1 MVEANTQRYIK
12 TKTIKKRLT
21 APLPILSLAVILIV
35 FWWLKLT
42 GITLAG
48 EAFCG
53 FDEHTHDEACVTRDL
68 ICEEDHEHSDD
79 CYEVTTLCELEEHTH
94 TSSCYSDINAD
105 LESAEIWEATL
116 PEMSDELSVS
126 DKVALIAQ
134 SQIGYT
140 ESELNF
146 SADAEGIHHGYTRY
160 GEWFGNPYGD
170 WSTMFTAFCLRYAGL
185 EDVPI
190 SAGADTMRI
199 QWENAAIYR
208 TKDNYLPTSGD
219 VVFIDS
225 NSTGSADKTAIV
237 MCAVDGTL
245 YVIEGDVNNTVNEAA
260 YLISDDAVMG
270 YGTVA
275 PSRVPIMMNAA
286 APMASLPIVGSTTD
300 YVSASL
306 SSGQSFIL
314 YTIGSDGNYYAITK
328 TRHPTPTLS
337 LQVGKASSLQP
348 MQRLTLQFPPTTR
361 ITFPGSAATA
371 MKLPLNSQ
379 SSLLLMQRLMT
390 LIPHR

>member
-1 MVEANTQRYIK
+1 
-12 TKTIKKRLT
+12 
-21 APLPILSLAVILIV
+21 
-35 FWWLKLT
+35 
-42 GITLAG
+42 
-48 EAFCG
+48 
-53 FDEHTHDEACVTRDL
+53 
-68 ICEEDHEHSDD
+68 
-79 CYEVTTLCELEEHTH
+79 
-94 TSSCYSDINAD
+94 
-105 LESAEIWEATL
+105 
-116 PEMSDELSVS
+116 
-126 DKVALIAQ
+126 
-134 SQIGYT
+134 
-140 ESELNF
+140 
-146 SADAEGIHHGYTRY
+146 
-160 GEWFGNPYGD
+160 
-170 WSTMFTAFCLRYAGL
+170 
-185 EDVPI
+185 
-190 SAGADTMRI
+190 MRI

-314 YTIGSDGNYYAITK
+314 YTIGSDGNYYAIDGNANAVRIYIDSSGTI
-328 TRHPTPTLS
+328 TSDVSNVSSIYWTFASANNYDNRPAYYIQNVSNNMYLHP
-337 LQVGKASSLQP
+337 
-348 MQRLTLQFPPTTR
+348 
-361 ITFPGSAATA
+361 
-371 MKLPLNSQ
+371 
-379 SSLLLMQRLMT
+379 
-390 LIPHR
+390 